1 MKKILLTLVAAGCLL
16 SAAYSYNPPAGGED
30 LTLLASPSNLSG
42 ANSVSGGALFD
53 AGSTSILV
61 NPALTAGEQ
70 RVNLNAGYTFL
81 YSTEKEN
88 DSQMGG
94 SFQAGIL
101 IPFKLYVFSGVMNG
115 TFAPYNEMHLGDSIN
130 LKAGLSKEITE
141 KLSVGLGAG
150 GGYAWT
156 TRHESLGKDWS
167 IYADL
172 GMLYKWGNLGPF
184 SDFRIGASVLNL
196 GKMYNDVLRVGID
209 ETAKNTPYPTLATIK
224 TGAAGTIL
232 DTDIAKIG
240 LGLDLTVPCFQ
251 NLIADFNAQVQF
263 KDAFI
268 ISVGEKVNLVEIINK
283 KYSFIPS
290 VAFLFKFSFDVKN
303 NEYLESH
310 SWSQSEMTVSAGY
323 KNLYKTVHAISAGV
337 DIDLGMADTEAPKI
351 LVWDDKE

>member
-1 MKKILLTLVAAGCLL
+1 MKKILLTLLAAGLCL

-30 LTLLASPSNLSG
+30 LTLISSPSNLSG

-53 AGSTSILV
+53 AGSTSIIV
-61 NPALTAGEQ
+61 NPALTSGEQ

-81 YSTEKEN
+81 YSTEKRNE
-88 DSQMGG
+88 SQLGG
-94 SFQAGIL
+94 SFQGGIL
-101 IPFKLYVFSGVMNG
+101 IPFKLYVFSGLVNG
-115 TFAPYNEMHLGDSIN
+115 TFAPYEYDMHLGKSFN

-150 GGYAWT
+150 GGYAWSYG
-156 TRHESLGKDWS
+156 HDWS
-167 IYADL
+167 LYADV
-172 GMLYKWGNLGPF
+172 GALYKWGNLGPF
-184 SDFRIGASVLNL
+184 TDFRIGGSVLNL
-196 GKMYNDVLRVGID
+196 GKMYTSVTRVGID
-209 ETAKNTPYPTLATIK
+209 ETAENTPYPTLATLK
-224 TGAAGTIL
+224 AGAAGTIL
-232 DTDIAKIG
+232 STDVAKIG
-240 LGLDLTVPCFQ
+240 LGLDFTIPCFQ
-251 NLIADFNAQVQF
+251 NLIMDMNAQVQF

-268 ISVGEKVNLVEIINK
+268 ISIGEKFNLAEMINK
-283 KYSFIPS
+283 KYSLIPS

-351 LVWDDKE
+351 VVWDDKE

>member
-30 LTLLASPSNLSG
+30 LNLLGSPSSLSG
-42 ANSVSGGALFD
+42 ANSVTGGALFD

-70 RVNLNAGYTFL
+70 RVNLNAGYSLL
-81 YSTEKEN
+81 YSTDKEN
-88 DSQMGG
+88 ESQMGG
-94 SFQAGIL
+94 AFQSGIL
-101 IPFKLYVFSGVMNG
+101 IPHKLYIFSGYVGG
-115 TFAPYNEMHLGDSIN
+115 TFARYREMHLGNSIN
-130 LKAGLSKEITE
+130 AKAGLSKEITE
-141 KLSVGLGAG
+141 KLNVGLGLG

-156 TRHESLGKDWS
+156 YGKDWS
-167 IYADL
+167 LYADM
-172 GMLYKWGNLGPF
+172 GVLYKWGNLGPF
-184 SDFRIGASVLNL
+184 SDFRLGASVLNL
-196 GKMYNDVLRVGID
+196 GKMYTNVSRIGLDDTKGEYVF
-209 ETAKNTPYPTLATIK
+209 PTLATIK

-232 DTDIAKIG
+232 DTEIAKIG